1 MIRRL
6 LIAFLPFAPATL
18 AVGAAAQGQEPSHPP
33 ELVALATELRQWQ
46 RDQPAGV
53 PDFAEQAE
61 KRKRELPEFR
71 QRLHRLNP
79 RNWPVHAQV
88 DYLMLQAELDALDF
102 RLNVIRETSKNPD
115 FYLSQAVSRVTRHIG
130 GRFQRAPGV
139 TVPYDADRAAAIVQA
154 LTEIE
159 AIVSQAPRA
168 LSGAV
173 PELADVAIERT
184 NGVRENCAELARVV
198 GQHLPEPYASQIGPA
213 AKRAAEA
220 LFQYREW
227 LRENRSRMTGSYV
240 VGRPAFEWYVQRV
253 MMFPYDSDQLL
264 MQAEME
270 RSRNWAFLQ
279 FERQKNR
286 HLPHPGKMF
295 TVAPLRPA
303 ATNQEYSE
311 WKDATD
317 VGSRLWAEKQDLFTH
332 PDELGPMRHGQGG
345 IWIEPF
351 GLMAFPEKPLPPG
364 SYAQF
369 VVEPDHW
376 WAHSYWIMG
385 HRRDPGDNHL
395 HNEYPGHRF
404 ETTVS
409 QKNTCSLRRGHR
421 TRGDSWCFYVE
432 EMQLQL
438 DYGFVRGAR
447 ARELMYGLA
456 IMRAERVHVAVNMAR
471 GSMAPE
477 QVEEYMM
484 ASVPWME
491 PYVAKKHEVWRKLV
505 RPASVLYYQVGK
517 YEIYKLVRDRMRQL
531 GDDFDLR
538 AFHDALLATG
548 QIPVSLARLDMTG
561 TNEEIDYLWDWK
573 PIPELPER
581 RSAGR

>member
-6 LIAFLPFAPATL
+6 LIAFLPFAPTTL
-18 AVGAAAQGQEPSHPP
+18 AMGAAAQGQEPSHPP

-46 RDQPAGV
+46 RDQPAGA
-53 PDFAEQAE
+53 PDFAEQAK

-227 LRENRSRMTGSYV
+227 LRENRASGT
-240 VGRPAFEWYVQRV
+240 VG
-253 MMFPYDSDQLL
+253 
-264 MQAEME
+264 QA
-270 RSRNWAFLQ
+270 
-279 FERQKNR
+279 
-286 HLPHPGKMF
+286 
-295 TVAPLRPA
+295 
-303 ATNQEYSE
+303 
-311 WKDATD
+311 
-317 VGSRLWAEKQDLFTH
+317 
-332 PDELGPMRHGQGG
+332 DE
-345 IWIEPF
+345 
-351 GLMAFPEKPLPPG
+351 
-364 SYAQF
+364 
-369 VVEPDHW
+369 
-376 WAHSYWIMG
+376 
-385 HRRDPGDNHL
+385 
-395 HNEYPGHRF
+395 
-404 ETTVS
+404 
-409 QKNTCSLRRGHR
+409 
-421 TRGDSWCFYVE
+421 
-432 EMQLQL
+432 
-438 DYGFVRGAR
+438 
-447 ARELMYGLA
+447 
-456 IMRAERVHVAVNMAR
+456 
-471 GSMAPE
+471 
-477 QVEEYMM
+477 
-484 ASVPWME
+484 
-491 PYVAKKHEVWRKLV
+491 
-505 RPASVLYYQVGK
+505 
-517 YEIYKLVRDRMRQL
+517 
-531 GDDFDLR
+531 
-538 AFHDALLATG
+538 
-548 QIPVSLARLDMTG
+548 
-561 TNEEIDYLWDWK
+561 
-573 PIPELPER
+573 
-581 RSAGR
+581 AGR